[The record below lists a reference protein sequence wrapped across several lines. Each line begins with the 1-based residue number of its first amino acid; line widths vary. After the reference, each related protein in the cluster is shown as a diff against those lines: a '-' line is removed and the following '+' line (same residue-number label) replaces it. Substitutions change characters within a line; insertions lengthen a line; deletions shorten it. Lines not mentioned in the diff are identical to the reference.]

1 MKKIKL
7 SQGKFALADDED
19 FRELSK
25 YKWHVRTGR
34 TTLYAERYSPVREG
48 GGQQVMMHR
57 QIMSPPREMQ
67 IDHINH
73 NGLDNRRRN
82 LRICTNTENQ
92 QNSLPRKS
100 SSSSSQ
106 YKGVH
111 RGRGERKWTARI
123 RTKVRQERIGTF
135 LSEIDAAKAYDKAAK
150 RLQGE
155 FAYLN
160 FPETDDTGD
169 K

>member
-7 SQGKFALADDED
+7 SQGRFALVDDED
-19 FRELSK
+19 FHELSK

-34 TTLYAERYSPVREG
+34 NTLYAERYSPVKDRV
-48 GGQQVMMHR
+48 GQQVMMHR

-100 SSSSSQ
+100 SSSSSK

-111 RGRGERKWTARI
+111 RRRGAKKWTARI
-123 RTKVRQERIGTF
+123 RTGVRQERVGAF
-135 LSEIDAAKAYDKAAK
+135 LSEVDAAKAYDKAAIE
-150 RLQGE
+150 LHGE

-160 FPETDDTGD
+160 FPQEE
-169 K
+169 KR